1 MLATAYQV
9 FEKLFSENVA
19 SHWVGNLGT
28 LTGALRLNREYV
40 AGQACEVEYANR
52 HEAPFTEELNAGL
65 IIQQLNEAPEGAEL
79 TITYEDPNGW
89 SEYGLAIK
97 TNTGKW
103 RVFDEA
109 IPVAEFYNGEDMLA
123 KRREGAERDRRK
135 AALAKKRSNGF
146 TPYTAK
152 LGDVARISGT
162 INMASA

>member
-1 MLATAYQV
+1 MLANSYAVVEKFFNDNTAY
-9 FEKLFSENVA
+9 
-19 SHWVGNLGT
+19 HYVGNLGT
-28 LTGALRLNREYV
+28 LTGAIRLNRGYV
-40 AGQACEVEYANR
+40 AGQACDVEYANR
-52 HEAPFTEELNAGL
+52 HEKPFTEELNAGL

-123 KRREGAERDRRK
+123 KRREWAERDRRK
-135 AALAKKRSNGF
+135 AALAKKHSNGF
-146 TPYTAK
+146 TPHTAK
-152 LGDVARISGT
+152 LGDVARITGT
-162 INMASA
+162 INRASA